1 MVFGNNRLRPI
12 LHGQCFV
19 PRHLKM
25 HVANSNDIITMYSN
39 TINKHL
45 CMVANVTSYFSCT
58 YTYHWESVHILGD
71 LGACL
76 LKKKCKS

>member
-19 PRHLKM
+19 PRHLKT
-25 HVANSNDIITMYSN
+25 HVANSNGIITMYGN

-45 CMVANVTSYFSCT
+45 CMVANVTSYFSYMHLYLSLGKLCRKYEGYLKV
-58 YTYHWESVHILGD
+58 YTWV
-71 LGACL
+71 
-76 LKKKCKS
+76 